1 MKCVPKINCD
11 FEGVMRNQ
19 VFDLT
24 PEMEMLRVPLI
35 VRMDKI
41 ARMIITHTS
50 LPSHVLTGMLA
61 M

>member
-50 LPSHVLTGMLA
+50 LPSHVLTEMLA